1 MYSNHRLPTARLASA
16 VKACALV
23 ATLAFG
29 AGAARAE
36 AQDAAK
42 VPAKP
47 AIGMSLKVETEGLLG
62 LTVAK
67 VVVSE
72 VKPGSQAEAAGVL
85 AGDQVVR
92 VEGQQVPGGN
102 ALSLRPHMNFVPGEP
117 KKLVFRHP
125 SGTEF
130 EVTLVKPKT

>member
-1 MYSNHRLPTARLASA
+1 MKSNHRRPAAHVVLA
-16 VKACALV
+16 ALI
-23 ATLAFG
+23 AFG
-29 AGAARAE
+29 AGVARAE
-36 AQDAAK
+36 SQDAANA
-42 VPAKP
+42 PAKP
-47 AIGMSLKVETEGLLG
+47 GIGMALKVETEGLLG

-85 AGDQVVR
+85 AGDQIVR

-117 KKLVFRHP
+117 KKIVFRHP